1 MSNQRSGPDRP
12 ALHFT
17 APRNWM
23 NDPNG
28 LAYYGSRWHL
38 FYQHHPDSDQ
48 WGPMH
53 WGHATSADCLA
64 WEDEPIAL
72 APNDSFDGAFSGCAV
87 VDDGNASGFFPA
99 GGGLAV
105 FFTAIREA
113 PEGGVRHE
121 EQRIGYWDE
130 AQRRVVVPS
139 GPPAV
144 ANPGLADFRDPHVV
158 RLDGMRRWLM
168 VLACGDHLRFYAS
181 DDLRNWTETGRYS
194 LPGDGSGK
202 ILECPNLMRFVSDG
216 EPRWVLAVSRVAD
229 ASRRSEVVY
238 VVGDLVGERFRSEA
252 TAALPVDYGQDFYAP
267 QAWFEVAGTKKRWI
281 GWMNNWAYAGKTAGN
296 GWNGILSVP
305 RALGLRRSGAEYL
318 LTQSPIPALDLLALT
333 ALEAEVVPGGG
344 VSFRLERDKAY
355 RITGTAAA
363 GSLFSVELSVSAGI
377 AYRMEIGF
385 GDGRGRVRRRLP
397 FLAASTEEEV
407 REFHFTP
414 IDSGPL
420 DFTIVKDGPTIESFL
435 AGGRVVVSDLL
446 GRIPEDSSRLLTL
459 LCGGPDDSRV
469 RCVELEGVMRPG
481 EGR

>member
-1 MSNQRSGPDRP
+1 
-12 ALHFT
+12 
-17 APRNWM
+17 M

-28 LAYYGSRWHL
+28 LAHSGSRWHL

-87 VDDGNASGFFPA
+87 VDDENASGFFPE
-99 GGGLAV
+99 GCGLV
-105 FFTAIREA
+105 VLFTAIREGA
-113 PEGGVRHE
+113 ADGGRHE
-121 EQRIGYWDE
+121 EQRLGYWDE
-130 AQRRVVVPS
+130 AQRRIVVPS

-144 ANPGLADFRDPHVV
+144 ANPGLADFRDPQVV
-158 RLDGMRRWLM
+158 RLDGIRRWLM

-181 DDLRNWTETGRYS
+181 ENLRTWTETGRYS

-202 ILECPNLMRFVSDG
+202 ILECPNLIRCVSDEG
-216 EPRWVLAVSRVAD
+216 PRWVLAVSRVAD

-238 VVGDLVGERFRSEA
+238 VVGDLVDGRFRSESAA
-252 TAALPVDYGQDFYAP
+252 TLPVDYGNDFYAP
-267 QAWFEVAGTKKRWI
+267 QVWFERGGERKRWI
-281 GWMNNWAYAGKTAGN
+281 GWMNNWAYAGRTAGA

-305 RALGLRRSGAEYL
+305 RALGIRRIGREYL
-318 LTQSPIPALDLLALT
+318 LIQNPIPALDLLERA
-333 ALEAEVVPGGG
+333 VVASETGSRGS
-344 VSFRLERDKAY
+344 VSFVLDRERAY
-355 RITGTAAA
+355 RISGSANA
-363 GSLFSVELSVSAGI
+363 GETFAVQLSDGAGI
-377 AYRMEIGF
+377 SYRLEIDSAVGA
-385 GDGRGRVRRRLP
+385 GRVRRRPP
-397 FLAASTEEEV
+397 FAAVSAEEE
-407 REFHFTP
+407 REFRFPP

-420 DFTIVKDGPTIESFL
+420 DFTLVLDGPTIESFL

-446 GRIPEDSSRLLTL
+446 RRAPEDSSLRLILQ
-459 LCGGPDDSRV
+459 CGGPDASRV

>member
-1 MSNQRSGPDRP
+1 MNNGRSGPDRP

-28 LAYYGSRWHL
+28 LAYSGSRWHL

-64 WEDEPIAL
+64 WVDEPIAL
-72 APNDSFDGAFSGCAV
+72 APNGSFDGAFSGCAV
-87 VDDGNASGFFPA
+87 VDDENASGFFTA

-105 FFTAIREA
+105 FFTAIREGA
-113 PEGGVRHE
+113 ADGGRHE

-130 AQRRVVVPS
+130 AQRRIVVPA

-144 ANPGLADFRDPHVV
+144 ANPGLADFRDPQVV

-181 DDLRNWTETGRYS
+181 GNLRTWTETGRYS

-202 ILECPNLMRFVSDG
+202 IVECPNLIRFASDEG
-216 EPRWVLAVSRVAD
+216 PRWLLAVSRVAD
-229 ASRRSEVVY
+229 TSRRSEVVY
-238 VVGDLVGERFRSEA
+238 VVGDLVDERFRSEA
-252 TAALPVDYGQDFYAP
+252 VATLPVDYGQDFYAP
-267 QAWFEVAGTKKRWI
+267 QVWFEEGGERKRWI
-281 GWMNNWAYAGKTAGN
+281 GWMNNWAYAGKTAGA
-296 GWNGILSVP
+296 GWNGIMSVP
-305 RALGLRRSGAEYL
+305 RELGIRRIEREYL
-318 LTQSPIPALDLLALT
+318 LTQNPIPALDLLERT
-333 ALEAEVVPGGG
+333 AVDAEVVSGGS
-344 VSFRLERDKAY
+344 VSFRLDRDTAY
-355 RITGTAAA
+355 RISGTADS
-363 GSLFSVELSVSAGI
+363 GPTFSFQLSDGAGI
-377 AYRMEIGF
+377 SYRLEI
-385 GDGRGRVRRRLP
+385 DPAAGRGRVERGLP
-397 FLAASTEEEV
+397 FAAASAEEE
-407 REFHFTP
+407 REFRFPP

-420 DFTIVKDGPTIESFL
+420 DFTLVVDGPTIESFL

-446 GRIPEDSSRLLTL
+446 RRISEDSSRSLLFT
-459 LCGGPDDSRV
+459 CGSPVVPRV